1 MKKYTD
7 KNGRRVVE
15 VDDLSYLVEREH
27 PYNWFQRHFHHHRL
41 RIALKKADLV
51 IASSPEVATD
61 IVRFYFFPKD
71 KIIVRSSPKVRHDD
85 ASPDISRKSN
95 H

>member
-41 RIALKKADLV
+41 RIALKNADLV

-61 IVRFYFFPKD
+61 IVRFYFIPKD
-71 KIIVRSSPKVRHDD
+71 KIILRSSHE
-85 ASPDISRKSN
+85 A
-95 H
+95 

>member
-15 VDDLSYLVEREH
+15 VNDLSYLVEREH

-41 RIALKKADLV
+41 RMALKKADLV

-61 IVRFYFFPKD
+61 IVRFYFVPKD
-71 KIIVRSSPKVRHDD
+71 KITLRTSHE
-85 ASPDISRKSN
+85 A
-95 H
+95 

>member
-61 IVRFYFFPKD
+61 LLARASSTALSIVSATTKPPLGMK
-71 KIIVRSSPKVRHDD
+71 
-85 ASPDISRKSN
+85 
-95 H
+95 

>member
-27 PYNWFQRHFHHHRL
+27 PYNWFQIHFHHHRL
-41 RIALKKADLV
+41 RMALKKADLV

-61 IVRFYFFPKD
+61 IVRFYFVPKD
-71 KIIVRSSPKVRHDD
+71 KITLRTSTCPVAKDVSKI
-85 ASPDISRKSN
+85 
-95 H
+95 

>member
-41 RIALKKADLV
+41 RIALKKALFTSHDHQFV
-51 IASSPEVATD
+51 QSIAD
-61 IVRFYFFPKD
+61 R
-71 KIIVRSSPKVRHDD
+71 IIEFR
-85 ASPDISRKSN
+85 PDGVYDRKETYDEFLEN
-95 H
+95 NELLITK